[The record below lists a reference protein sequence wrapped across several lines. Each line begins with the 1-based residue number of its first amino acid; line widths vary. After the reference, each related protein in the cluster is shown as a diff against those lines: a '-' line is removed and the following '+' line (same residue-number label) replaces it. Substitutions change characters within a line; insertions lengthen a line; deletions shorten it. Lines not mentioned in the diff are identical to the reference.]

1 MKRTL
6 KFEPVM
12 FRNSA
17 LVLIDQRK
25 LPNQIK
31 FVRCNTVRDVWIAIR
46 DMVVRGAPAI
56 GVAAGYGVCLDVLRA
71 KFETRTRFLA
81 ALRES
86 CNLLKTA
93 RPTAVNLAWAIN
105 RVLEVASQSKL
116 KSVPDLKKLI
126 LNEAVKIHHEDIEL
140 CFKIGSAGK
149 TLIQKSDIVLTYC
162 NAGGLAT
169 TGYGTALAPIFDAKR
184 QGKRFSVFSCETRPQ
199 LQGARLTMWELQ
211 KYKVPSTLICD
222 SMVGT
227 LMQKRKISLVITGAD
242 RIVANGDTANKIG
255 TYQVACLAK
264 LHNVPFYVA
273 APSSTFDFA
282 RKKGGQIPIEER
294 APHEI
299 TRIRGFQLAPK
310 GVKVFNPAF
319 DVTPHQLIAGF
330 ITEKGI
336 LRPPYS
342 KSFQC
347 LRAR

>member
-1 MKRTL
+1 MMKKL
-6 KFEPVM
+6 KFEPVL
-12 FRNSA
+12 FRNGE

-25 LPNQIK
+25 LPNQMK
-31 FVRCNTVRDVWIAIR
+31 LVRCASVRDAWLAIR

-56 GVAAGYGVCLDVLRA
+56 GVAAGYGVCLDVLRVRLKSRA
-71 KFETRTRFLA
+71 EFLSM
-81 ALRES
+81 LRKS
-86 CNLLKTA
+86 CDLLKTA
-93 RPTAVNLAWAIN
+93 RPTAVNLAWAVERIWNAAN
-105 RVLEVASQSKL
+105 RSKFN
-116 KSVPDLKKLI
+116 SAADLKKLI
-126 LNEAVKIHHEDIEL
+126 LNEAVRIHREDIEL
-140 CFKIGSAGK
+140 CFRIGNSGK
-149 TLIQKSDIVLTYC
+149 SLIQKSDTVLTYC

-169 TGYGTALAPIFDAKR
+169 TGYGTALAPIFDAKK
-184 QGKRFSVFSCETRPQ
+184 QGKRFHVFSCETRPQ

-227 LMQKRKISLVITGAD
+227 LMQKGKISLVITGAD
-242 RIVANGDTANKIG
+242 RIVSNGDTANKIG

-264 LHNVPFYVA
+264 LHGVPFYVA

-282 RKKGGQIPIEER
+282 KKTGREIPIEER
-294 APHEI
+294 ASHEI

-310 GVKVFNPAF
+310 GVNAFNPAF

-336 LRPPYS
+336 LRAPYG
-342 KSFQC
+342 KSLQC